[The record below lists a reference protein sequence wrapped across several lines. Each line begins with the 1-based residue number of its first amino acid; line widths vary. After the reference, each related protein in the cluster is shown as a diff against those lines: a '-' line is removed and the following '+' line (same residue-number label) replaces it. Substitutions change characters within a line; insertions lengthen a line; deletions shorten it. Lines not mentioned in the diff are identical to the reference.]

1 MVYDGPC
8 GRNGLLDE
16 PYFELAM
23 LSINPATIGVFGMS
37 GRNKIPSEQEAISE
51 QKAIIDELLRELKPL
66 RFSAPVTHVYNPLA
80 YARASYVRYLRLYAR
95 SPKEIVLLG
104 MNPGPWGMAQTGV
117 PFGEVTAV
125 RDWLNID
132 VPIGRPAKMHPKRP
146 VKGFECIRREV
157 SGKRLWGW
165 ARMVFKT
172 PSSFFSRFFV
182 ANYCPLMF
190 LESGGRNR
198 TPNQLRASERKPLL
212 EICDRALRRTIE
224 QLTPLYVIGV
234 GQFAEERARMAL
246 TDMDVTIGR
255 ITHPSPANPKAN
267 RGWEAIIEKE
277 IAALGIAL

>member
-1 MVYDGPC
+1 
-8 GRNGLLDE
+8 
-16 PYFELAM
+16 
-23 LSINPATIGVFGMS
+23 MS
-37 GRNKIPSEQEAISE
+37 GRNKIQSEYEAISEHEAISE
-51 QKAIIDELLRELKPL
+51 QNAIVEQITIIDELLRELKPL

-80 YARASYVRYLRLYAR
+80 YARAAYIRYLRLYAR
-95 SPKEIVLLG
+95 SPKELVLIG

-132 VPIGRPAKMHPKRP
+132 APVGKPSKMHPKRP
-146 VKGFECIRREV
+146 VRGFDCTRREV

-165 ARMVFKT
+165 AHKVFKT

-190 LESGGRNR
+190 LESSGRNR

-212 EICDRALRRTIE
+212 EICDRALRHTIE
-224 QLTPLYVIGV
+224 QLTPRYVIGV

-246 TDMDVTIGR
+246 SDMDVTIGR